1 MKKLTTICVALV
13 LLGCVAPAV
22 AARNPTRAEH
32 AGIDRAF
39 AHLVRHGVG
48 CRLSYVRVSTVDPSW
63 AAGPAHC
70 RIPRKPLF
78 HVVFHKSSREWRVVE
93 WGVGP
98 VFCNPALKAVIL
110 DALPHVCPRLEEE
123 AREERA
129 SADHERTQAEYL
141 ASPAGACWGA
151 SHYASGEAEPEGSDA
166 IYIGVQRAGPEYEC
180 EWVSVG
186 AGVAWEG
193 HLIPPP
199 VPAEG
204 SVWHTTGVT
213 FWAPPNAQPL
223 SAKPS
228 WMEAAAVLNQRATEK
243 TAAEE
248 AAREAALRKAI
259 EEERERG

>member
-193 HLIPPP
+193 HSSLLLFPPKARCGTRRASRFGRRQTP
-199 VPAEG
+199 SPCRLSRRG
-204 SVWHTTGVT
+204 WKPQQSSTSGRRKR
-213 FWAPPNAQPL
+213 PRPKKQPEKRRFG
-223 SAKPS
+223 KP
-228 WMEAAAVLNQRATEK
+228 
-243 TAAEE
+243 
-248 AAREAALRKAI
+248 
-259 EEERERG
+259 